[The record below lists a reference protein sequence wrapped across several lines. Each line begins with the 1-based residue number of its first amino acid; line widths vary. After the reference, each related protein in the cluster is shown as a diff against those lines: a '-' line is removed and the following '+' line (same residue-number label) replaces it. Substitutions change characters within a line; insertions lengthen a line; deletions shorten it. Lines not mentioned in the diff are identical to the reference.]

1 MQFGFMFFA
10 RDIVQAVGSTARLA
24 EAHGYDLLG
33 IGDSPSLAHDPFL
46 ALAIAA
52 QNTRRIRLG
61 TTVTNPQIR
70 HPLILANCAASLA
83 QLAPDRAFLG
93 LGIGNSGVRH
103 ALAAPATLKTL
114 ESTVATVRELLAGR
128 GVEVGG
134 SKMVVH
140 GGGARMPILIAG
152 SGPQSLR
159 LAGRIADAVF
169 INLGFTP
176 EVLADGLRWVREGAE
191 AAGRDPA
198 GIEKW
203 AFGIGAIAPTREQ
216 ALDEAIGPAI
226 AIAAYILRGDPETKR
241 IPPEVAEKVGQLLR
255 EYEYGE
261 HLTPGHSANYHLA
274 LKLGISDYLLER
286 FAIAGTAEDCK
297 ARIAAVRDVGID
309 RICFSFT
316 ASPDLPRYVKSFGDE
331 VLPAF
336 RMPTGAALA

>member
-1 MQFGFMFFA
+1 MRIGFIFYA
-10 RDIVQAVGSTARLA
+10 RDLVQDVGSTARLA
-24 EAHGYDLLG
+24 EAQGYDLLG
-33 IGDSPSLAHDPFL
+33 IGDSPALAHDPFL

-52 QNTRRIRLG
+52 LNTSRIRLG
-61 TTVTNPQIR
+61 TTVTNPQTR

-83 QLAPDRAFLG
+83 KLAPGRAFLG

-103 ALAAPATLKTL
+103 AAAPPATLKTL
-114 ESTVATVRELLAGR
+114 ESTVATVRELLAGGAVQASGTR
-128 GVEVGG
+128 
-134 SKMVVH
+134 MVVH
-140 GGGARMPILIAG
+140 GGGARMPILLAG

-198 GIEKW
+198 AIETW
-203 AFGIGAIAPTREQ
+203 AFGIGAIAATREQ

-226 AIAAYILRGDPETKR
+226 AIGAYILRGDPATKR
-241 IPPEVAEKVGQLLR
+241 IPPAVADKVGELLR
-255 EYEYGE
+255 EYEFGE
-261 HLTPGHSANYHLA
+261 HLTPGHTSNYRLA

-286 FAIAGTAEDCK
+286 FAIAGTAQDCR
-297 ARIAAVRDVGID
+297 ARIAAVREAGID
-309 RICFSFT
+309 NLCLSFT
-316 ASPDLPRYVKSFGDE
+316 ASPDLARYVKSFGEE

-336 RMPTGAALA
+336 RSPA